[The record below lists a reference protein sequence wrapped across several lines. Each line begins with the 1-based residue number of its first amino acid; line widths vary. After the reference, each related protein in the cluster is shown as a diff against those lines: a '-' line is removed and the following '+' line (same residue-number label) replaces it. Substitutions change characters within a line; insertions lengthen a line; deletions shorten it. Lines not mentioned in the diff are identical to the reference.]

1 MGEPQVYGKYQ
12 LLSRIASGG
21 MAEVWLARSSS
32 IGGFE
37 KILAIK
43 RMHPRLSANRDFVSL
58 FIEEAKLTVSLNH
71 PNIVQIFDFGRVDD
85 DYYIAMEYVEGFDLA
100 TLAMRARSIETP
112 LPVDAVLFVMSEVF
126 EGLAYAHG
134 RRNAKNESSAVVH
147 RDISPHNIL
156 LSLEGQ
162 VKISDFGIAKAA
174 EEISATGEI
183 VGKVAYIAPE
193 QARGEQIGPAADLWS
208 AGVVLHEALA
218 NARLFARENE
228 PDTLEAVLSHEVPPP
243 SHFNPEVPPEIDA
256 LVLSLLDRDDRVRHA
271 DARHVAEV
279 LQDTLR
285 RLYPKTKHQRVAE
298 VIRELWGDEMP
309 PLVTNETVR
318 PRSGLSLDAT
328 VPSFTASGF
337 ERAEPSETDVRGQGR
352 GPRPA
357 SRPSSQDRTRADDI
371 DSTKVGEIDVQRE
384 VERLQVLFHTNPSL
398 WILVDIGEVYQSAGR
413 HDRALS
419 MYRLAAGMFGQAG
432 LLAQAA
438 AIYHRVADLVEDPS
452 ELDDEVGTLSELRGL
467 SHAELFQRLFVGQ
480 DHDSHL
486 EEYRD
491 LLELSGSGP
500 SLPAHAPILGDLDR
514 EQFVNLFHSMRPYR
528 VPAGEVVLR
537 EGEASDSFFWIGRG
551 RVVVSTTNFENR
563 KAYLTSLAEGDCFG
577 EQAFFT
583 QRPRTASVET
593 AEEALLLEVDR
604 RALDGLVRAFPAVED
619 TLRQFYK
626 ERIAESLIARSPLF
640 GRLGARERRALSE
653 RFKFENFAPAEV
665 LISEGENSDAFYAI
679 RSGRV
684 HVFTEGDGDRKL
696 IAELGPG
703 DVFGEMAA
711 VKGTPRTASVATVE
725 ECELLVLEAE
735 DLKAFLAQNRDVAAR
750 VEETM
755 QQRARERSELGK
767 S

>member
-85 DYYIAMEYVEGFDLA
+85 DYYIAMEYVEGVDFA
-100 TLAMRARSIETP
+100 AVAARARKLGTP
-112 LPVDAVLFVMSEVF
+112 LPVDVVFFAMSEVF

-134 RRNAKNESSAVVH
+134 RRNAKNESTAVIH

-174 EEISATGEI
+174 EEISATGQI

-193 QARGEQIGPAADLWS
+193 QARGDQIGPAADLWS
-208 AGVVLHEALA
+208 AGVILHEALS
-218 NARLFARENE
+218 NERLFARDNE
-228 PDTLEAVLSHEVPPP
+228 PDTLEAVLEHEVTAP
-243 SHFNPEVPPEIDA
+243 SSHNTDVPEEIDA
-256 LVLSLLDRDDRVRHA
+256 LVLSLLERDEKKRPT

-279 LQDTLR
+279 LQDNLR
-285 RLYPKTKHQRVAE
+285 RLYPKTKHQRLAE
-298 VIRELWGDEMP
+298 VIRDLWGDEMV
-309 PLVTNETVR
+309 PLLAGESLR
-318 PRSGLSLDAT
+318 PRGSVSLDAT
-328 VPSFTASGF
+328 VPSQTASSF
-337 ERAEPSETDVRGQGR
+337 AHDEPSDTDVRGRAPLARSG
-352 GPRPA
+352 
-357 SRPSSQDRTRADDI
+357 STEHTRNDDI
-371 DSTKVGEIDVQRE
+371 DSTQVGEIDVQRE
-384 VERLQVLFHTNPSL
+384 VERLQALFHTNPSL
-398 WILVDIGEVYQSAGR
+398 WTLVDIGEVYQRAR
-413 HDRALS
+413 REDRALA
-419 MYRLAAGMFGQAG
+419 MFRLAAAMFAQGG
-432 LLAQAA
+432 FLAQAV
-438 AIYHRVADLVEDPS
+438 AIYHRLVDQADDPAS
-452 ELDDEVGTLSELRGL
+452 LDREIGDLGELQGVSN
-467 SHAELFQRLFVGQ
+467 AELFSRLFDGREP
-480 DHDSHL
+480 DSHL
-486 EEYRD
+486 DEYRD
-491 LLELSGSGP
+491 LLDLSAGDAGP
-500 SLPAHAPILGDLDR
+500 PITARAPILGALDR
-514 EQFVNLFHSMRPYR
+514 EQLVKLFHSMRLYR
-528 VPAGEVVLR
+528 VSSGEVVLR

-583 QRPRTASVET
+583 QKARTASVET
-593 AEEALLLEVDR
+593 AEECLLLEVDR
-604 RALDGLVRAFPAVED
+604 RALDNLVRAFPAVED

-626 ERIAESLIARSPLF
+626 DRIAESLIARSPLF
-640 GRLGARERRALSE
+640 GRLGARDRRAMSE
-653 RFKFENFAPAEV
+653 RFRFEKFPAAEV
-665 LISEGENSDAFYAI
+665 LMAEGETSDAFYAI

-684 HVFTEGDGDRKL
+684 HVFTEGDGEKKL

-735 DLKAFLAQNRDVAAR
+735 DLKSFLAQNKEVAAR

-755 QQRARERSELGK
+755 QQRERERSELTK
-767 S
+767 N

>member
-100 TLAMRARSIETP
+100 TLATRARSLGTP

-134 RRNAKNESSAVVH
+134 RRNAKNESSSVVH

-208 AGVVLHEALA
+208 AGVVLHEALS
-218 NARLFARENE
+218 NTRLFARENE
-228 PDTLEAVLSHEVPPP
+228 PDTLEAVLSSEIPPP
-243 SHFNPEVPPEIDA
+243 SASNPAVPEEIDA
-256 LVLSLLDRDDRVRHA
+256 LVSTLLDRDERRRHA

-279 LQDTLR
+279 LQETLR
-285 RLYPKTKHQRVAE
+285 RLYPRTKHQRVAE
-298 VIRELWGDEMP
+298 VIRDLWGDEMP
-309 PLVTNETVR
+309 PLVTNETMK
-318 PRSGLSLDAT
+318 PRSALSLDAT
-328 VPSFTASGF
+328 VPSLTASGF
-337 ERAEPSETDVRGQGR
+337 GGEEPSDTDVRG
-352 GPRPA
+352 RPPLA
-357 SRPSSQDRTRADDI
+357 RDGSQDRTRADDI

-398 WILVDIGEVYQSAGR
+398 WILVDIGEVYQGANR
-413 HDRALS
+413 QDRALS
-419 MYRLAAGMFGQAG
+419 MYRLAAGMFAQAG

-438 AIYHRVADLVEDPS
+438 AIYHRIAELAEDPA
-452 ELDDEVGTLSELRGL
+452 ELDDEIGTLCELRGIG
-467 SHAELFQRLFVGQ
+467 HTELFARLFVGQ
-480 DHDSHL
+480 DNDSHL
-486 EEYRD
+486 DEYRD
-491 LLELSGSGP
+491 LLEFSGSGP

-514 EQFVNLFHSMRPYR
+514 EQFVKLFHSMRPYR

-640 GRLGARERRALSE
+640 GRLGARERRAMSE
-653 RFKFENFAPAEV
+653 RFKFEKFAPEEV
-665 LISEGENSDAFYAI
+665 LIAEGENSDAFYAI

-684 HVFTEGDGDRKL
+684 HVFTEGDGEKKL

-711 VKGTPRTASVATVE
+711 VKGTPRTASVSTVE

-735 DLKAFLAQNRDVAAR
+735 DLKAFLAQNSDMAAR

-755 QQRARERSELGK
+755 QQRERERSERTRG
-767 S
+767 